1 MSRDSTSPLKPLAF
15 EILLVLLERERH
27 GYSIARAIEQ
37 RSGGTRIQAGSLYR
51 TLRTMLRDRLIEE
64 SDQRPDPELDD
75 ERRRYFKVTPS
86 GREAAASTARQF
98 GTLVEKAQELDLL
111 KGEANR

>member
-1 MSRDSTSPLKPLAF
+1 MPKETPLLKTLAF

-37 RSGGTRIQAGSLYR
+37 RRNGVRIEAGSLYR
-51 TLRTMLRDRLIEE
+51 TLRTMLRDGLIEE
-64 SDQRPDPELDD
+64 SEQRPDPELDD
-75 ERRRYFKVTPS
+75 ERRRYFKVTS
-86 GREAAASTARQF
+86 AGRHAATTTAQQF
-98 GTLVEKAQELDLL
+98 GTLVDKARELDLL

>member
-1 MSRDSTSPLKPLAF
+1 MPNETPSLKPLAF

-27 GYSIARAIEQ
+27 GYSIARSIEQ
-37 RSGGTRIQAGSLYR
+37 RRGGVRIEAGSLYR
-51 TLRTMLRDRLIEE
+51 TLRTMLRDGLIEE

-75 ERRRYFKVTPS
+75 ERRRYFRVTS
-86 GREAAASTARQF
+86 AGRDAATATARQF
-98 GTLVEKAQELDLL
+98 GTLVDQARELDLL

>member
-1 MSRDSTSPLKPLAF
+1 MPKKTPALKPLAL

-37 RSGGTRIQAGSLYR
+37 RRSGARIEAGSLYR
-51 TLRTMLRDRLIEE
+51 TLRTMLRDGLIEE

-75 ERRRYFKVTPS
+75 ERRRYFRVTAA
-86 GREAAASTARQF
+86 GRDAAAATARQF
-98 GTLVEKAQELDLL
+98 GTLVDKARELDLL

>member
-1 MSRDSTSPLKPLAF
+1 MPREIPSLKPLAL

-37 RSGGTRIQAGSLYR
+37 RRDGARIEAGSLYR
-51 TLRTMLRDRLIEE
+51 TLRTMLRDGLIEE

-75 ERRRYFKVTPS
+75 ERRRYFKVTAA
-86 GREAAASTARQF
+86 GRDAATATARQF
-98 GTLVEKAQELDLL
+98 GTLVDKARELDLL